1 MFDLFLQGGTWI
13 MSILTVELICLLF
26 AAWKAPAWVREIG
39 LLVLVTDLIWQLKG
53 MFNAAEVV
61 QQVGDVPLTLVA
73 GGLKVSFISLIYALL
88 IYAAS
93 LVIRMLRVGE
103 NTGALD
109 DALLNVS
116 YFYNRDVRESV
127 QKMQQLIEPLLTVV
141 MGGLLGWIMLSV
153 LGPVYDVISKIKA

>member
-39 LLVLVTDLIWQLKG
+39 LLVLVIWQLKG

-93 LVIRMLRVGE
+93 LVIRML
-103 NTGALD
+103 
-109 DALLNVS
+109 
-116 YFYNRDVRESV
+116 
-127 QKMQQLIEPLLTVV
+127 QKPRI
-141 MGGLLGWIMLSV
+141 
-153 LGPVYDVISKIKA
+153 

>member
-1 MFDLFLQGGTWI
+1 MCSKVLNGHI
-13 MSILTVELICLLF
+13 ILTDTSITTILAPEMTYTPELICLLF

-93 LVIRMLRVGE
+93 LVIRML
-103 NTGALD
+103 
-109 DALLNVS
+109 
-116 YFYNRDVRESV
+116 
-127 QKMQQLIEPLLTVV
+127 QKPRI
-141 MGGLLGWIMLSV
+141 
-153 LGPVYDVISKIKA
+153 

>member
-1 MFDLFLQGGTWI
+1 
-13 MSILTVELICLLF
+13 MSILTVELIWLLF

-93 LVIRMLRVGE
+93 LVIRML
-103 NTGALD
+103 
-109 DALLNVS
+109 
-116 YFYNRDVRESV
+116 
-127 QKMQQLIEPLLTVV
+127 QKPRIWAED
-141 MGGLLGWIMLSV
+141 GSRAS
-153 LGPVYDVISKIKA
+153 GPVLRPFRFLNGSRPVIKRARFNRCRAVSAACRTPRRSVRAGSRTAPECGWRCAW

>member
-26 AAWKAPAWVREIG
+26 AAWVREIG

-93 LVIRMLRVGE
+93 LVIRML
-103 NTGALD
+103 
-109 DALLNVS
+109 
-116 YFYNRDVRESV
+116 
-127 QKMQQLIEPLLTVV
+127 QKPRI
-141 MGGLLGWIMLSV
+141 
-153 LGPVYDVISKIKA
+153 

>member
-26 AAWKAPAWVREIG
+26 AAWKDTAWVREIG

-61 QQVGDVPLTLVA
+61 QQVDDVPLTLVA

-93 LVIRMLRVGE
+93 LVIRML
-103 NTGALD
+103 
-109 DALLNVS
+109 
-116 YFYNRDVRESV
+116 
-127 QKMQQLIEPLLTVV
+127 QKPRI
-141 MGGLLGWIMLSV
+141 
-153 LGPVYDVISKIKA
+153 

>member
-13 MSILTVELICLLF
+13 MSILIVELICLLF

-93 LVIRMLRVGE
+93 LVIRML
-103 NTGALD
+103 
-109 DALLNVS
+109 
-116 YFYNRDVRESV
+116 
-127 QKMQQLIEPLLTVV
+127 QKP
-141 MGGLLGWIMLSV
+141 WI
-153 LGPVYDVISKIKA
+153 

>member
-26 AAWKAPAWVREIG
+26 SALKAPSWVMEIG

-93 LVIRMLRVGE
+93 LVIRML
-103 NTGALD
+103 
-109 DALLNVS
+109 
-116 YFYNRDVRESV
+116 
-127 QKMQQLIEPLLTVV
+127 QKPRI
-141 MGGLLGWIMLSV
+141 
-153 LGPVYDVISKIKA
+153 

>member
-93 LVIRMLRVGE
+93 LVIRMLQKSDIARLG
-103 NTGALD
+103 TGAYGRKMAAGLPVRFC
-109 DALLNVS
+109 ALS
-116 YFYNRDVRESV
+116 GF
-127 QKMQQLIEPLLTVV
+127 
-141 MGGLLGWIMLSV
+141 
-153 LGPVYDVISKIKA
+153 

>member
-53 MFNAAEVV
+53 MFNA
-61 QQVGDVPLTLVA
+61 

-93 LVIRMLRVGE
+93 LVIRML
-103 NTGALD
+103 
-109 DALLNVS
+109 
-116 YFYNRDVRESV
+116 
-127 QKMQQLIEPLLTVV
+127 QKPRI
-141 MGGLLGWIMLSV
+141 
-153 LGPVYDVISKIKA
+153 

>member
-1 MFDLFLQGGTWI
+1 

-39 LLVLVTDLIWQLKG
+39 LLVLVHDLIWLLKG

-73 GGLKVSFISLIYALL
+73 GGLKVSVISLIYALL

-93 LVIRMLRVGE
+93 LVIRML
-103 NTGALD
+103 
-109 DALLNVS
+109 
-116 YFYNRDVRESV
+116 
-127 QKMQQLIEPLLTVV
+127 QKPRI
-141 MGGLLGWIMLSV
+141 
-153 LGPVYDVISKIKA
+153 

>member
-93 LVIRMLRVGE
+93 LVIRMLQDVYKRQG
-103 NTGALD
+103 NGCPT
-109 DALLNVS
+109 VS
-116 YFYNRDVRESV
+116 PIAKCGFWCGRRGPRRCEST
-127 QKMQQLIEPLLTVV
+127 LRCRSIRR
-141 MGGLLGWIMLSV
+141 S
-153 LGPVYDVISKIKA
+153 

>member
-13 MSILTVELICLLF
+13 MSILTVELGGLGGG
-26 AAWKAPAWVREIG
+26 AWYAPGWVGEVGRVG
-39 LLVLVTDLIWQLKG
+39 LVTDLIWQLKG

-93 LVIRMLRVGE
+93 LVIRML
-103 NTGALD
+103 
-109 DALLNVS
+109 
-116 YFYNRDVRESV
+116 
-127 QKMQQLIEPLLTVV
+127 QKPRI
-141 MGGLLGWIMLSV
+141 
-153 LGPVYDVISKIKA
+153 